1 VQQDST
7 AAAGWYADGDGTL
20 RWWDGE
26 RWTDAR
32 KSATDGASPR
42 VLDGAPAPYR
52 LPNADGAATVDVVG
66 ESDRLEEIAA
76 VLGRPLKKDERHEQ
90 RIDVQLVPEP
100 DHPGDPTAVSVRAA
114 GRVIGYLP
122 DSAAYQPP
130 LARITASGVVPT
142 TGAQLTATRTSRGLR
157 ATVRLALVDAEL
169 IAPANTPPTT
179 PYSLIPWGRG
189 LQVLREDEHFAQ
201 LVDVLPGGGRGLVIV
216 TLHPL
221 DDRIEIRLDGSP
233 VGELSPA
240 VSQQFAPTVRHLQSL
255 GLTAA
260 AHAALRSSPLQAEL
274 TLQAARASE
283 LPEHWVDGP
292 PVVLPPLVPV
302 AASYDLPAAYV
313 KPLRS
318 TPLTSEE
325 AARATRRLVAWI
337 VVGTS
342 VLVGLSSWFIGDV
355 LN

>member
-1 VQQDST
+1 MQQDST
-7 AAAGWYADGDGTL
+7 AAAGWYPDGVGAV

-26 RWTDAR
+26 RWTGDR
-32 KSATDGASPR
+32 KSASDRSPARSVDG
-42 VLDGAPAPYR
+42 VAPHYR
-52 LPNADGAATVDVVG
+52 LPNADGTPTVDVVG

-76 VLGRPLKKDERHEQ
+76 VLGRALKKDERHEQ

-100 DHPGDPTAVSVRAA
+100 DRPGDPTAVSVRAQ

-122 DSAAYQPP
+122 DSAAYQPA

-142 TGAQLTATRTSRGLR
+142 TGAHLRATRTTRGLR
-157 ATVRLALVDAEL
+157 ASVRLTLVDPEL
-169 IAPANTPPTT
+169 LTPVNALPTG

-189 LQVLREDEHFAQ
+189 LQVLREDEHFAR
-201 LVDVLPGGGRGLVIV
+201 LVDVLPGGGRGLVVV

-221 DDRIEIRLDGSP
+221 DDRIELRLDGAR

-240 VSQQFAPTVRHLQSL
+240 VSQHFAPTVRHLTSL
-255 GLTAA
+255 GLTTAA
-260 AHAALRSSPLQAEL
+260 YAALRSSPLQAEL

-283 LPEHWVDGP
+283 LPERWVDGP
-292 PVVLPPLVPV
+292 PVTLPPLLPRTS
-302 AASYDLPAAYV
+302 AYDLPAAYV
-313 KPLRS
+313 KPLRP
-318 TPLTSEE
+318 TALTSEE
-325 AARATRRLVAWI
+325 AARGTRRLVAWI

-342 VLVGLSSWFIGDV
+342 LLVGFSSWILGDV